1 MARRSPKNET
11 KDAFS
16 EFLAEQPGLWP
27 PPNPH
32 GDAGDHFSEF
42 ETEVEPGDD
51 RWLTVARGHKK
62 MRVHKQARG
71 HWKTIPRLHDYRHL
85 LAVASVVLSVFTPAG
100 VISSFIVDRALSVSA
115 LRPMPPLPEGVL
127 QKSVN
132 QLIGMPNVTLP
143 SQPARSAESRLTE
156 PPPLPPRPPQLV
168 AAASA
173 PISAASAPVSA
184 ASAPVSAEPAV
195 MAVLPLSTA
204 LLSSPG
210 SDVKLTSAP
219 PPVRSN
225 PPTPAP
231 VAPVPPPEAASAA
244 GRPAVPNPATEAAA
258 VRVALDRYRDAFS
271 SLDAGSAKSVWPAVD
286 ERMLER
292 AFNQMTTQRFTFDSC
307 SIDVTGASATASCRG
322 RAQFVPKVG
331 SRTPRVETRQ
341 WTFTLRRAERDWAIE
356 SVDSR

>member
-1 MARRSPKNET
+1 MARRSRKNET

-42 ETEVEPGDD
+42 ETEVEPADD

-62 MRVHKQARG
+62 TRVHKKARG
-71 HWKTIPRLHDYRHL
+71 HWRTIPRLHDYRHL

-115 LRPMPPLPEGVL
+115 LRPLPPLPEGVL
-127 QKSVN
+127 QKSVD

-143 SQPARSAESRLTE
+143 SPPALSAESRLTE

-173 PISAASAPVSA
+173 PISAAPAPVNA
-184 ASAPVSAEPAV
+184 AFAPVSAEPAV
-195 MAVLPLSTA
+195 MAVLPLTTA

-210 SDVKLTSAP
+210 SDVRLTSAP

-225 PPTPAP
+225 PPTAAS

-244 GRPAVPNPATEAAA
+244 GRPVVPNPATEAAA

-271 SLDAGSAKSVWPAVD
+271 SLDASSAKSVWPAVD

-307 SIDVTGASATASCRG
+307 SIDVTGVRATASCRG

>member
-1 MARRSPKNET
+1 MDRRSPKKNET
-11 KDAFS
+11 TDAFS

-27 PPNPH
+27 PPKSR

-51 RWLTVARGHKK
+51 RWLTVARGQKRSTP
-62 MRVHKQARG
+62 RVQG
-71 HWKTIPRLHDYRHL
+71 HRRSTPKVHDYRHM

-100 VISSFIVDRALSVSA
+100 VISSVIVGRALAISPLSA
-115 LRPMPPLPEGVL
+115 LPPLPDGLVER
-127 QKSVN
+127 SVDR
-132 QLIGMPNVTLP
+132 LIGVPWVTLP
-143 SQPARSAESRLTE
+143 SPPALSAESRLTA
-156 PPPLPPRPPQLV
+156 PPPLPRPPQPV

-173 PISAASAPVSA
+173 PITNPPPAPIA
-184 ASAPVSAEPAV
+184 
-195 MAVLPLSTA
+195 AVLPLTTA

-210 SDVKLTSAP
+210 SDVSLTSAP

-225 PPTPAP
+225 PPAAASVAPVTPAP
-231 VAPVPPPEAASAA
+231 TAPPEAASAA
-244 GRPAVPNPATEAAA
+244 ARPPVPNPATETAA

-271 SLDAGSAKSVWPAVD
+271 SLDASSAKSVWPAVD

-307 SIDVTGASATASCRG
+307 SIDVTGARATASCRG
-322 RAQFVPKVG
+322 RAQVGPKVG

-341 WTFTLRRAERDWAIE
+341 WTCTLRRADRDWAIE